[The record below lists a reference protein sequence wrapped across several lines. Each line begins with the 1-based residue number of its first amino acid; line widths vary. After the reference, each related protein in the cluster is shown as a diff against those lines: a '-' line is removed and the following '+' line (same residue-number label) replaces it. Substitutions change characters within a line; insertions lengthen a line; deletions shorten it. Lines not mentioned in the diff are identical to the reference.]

1 MKSKLLLLL
10 LLVLITGCNSNRTEE
25 LKEYQSDIIETI
37 EVVDL
42 TDSTG
47 DQSRAYKEQ
56 LIPVKKKDGAKFRVA
71 IIQSGEYY
79 GYSHM
84 LKGIVEGL
92 STLGWIKEN
101 ITFDDTLPMPEI
113 IIKLSDPEISEYL
126 IFSNEAY
133 FDFNWEE
140 PTKISPKLHN
150 ILSGE
155 KADIII
161 SLGTTSALIV
171 SQSKLLKI
179 PVIAENV
186 SDPIGSG
193 LIKSYEDSGNILL
206 SASCDPEQDSR
217 QFKLFHSV
225 IKFKKLG
232 IIYTDT
238 PLGRSYGA
246 VDAAEKLSKQLGF
259 ELVTSTDVIEDPT
272 DENFALAEKKYINAV
287 KKIAPDIDALYLGI
301 QGGLTPDILPALLKI
316 IKQYKIPTFAMEGSD
331 FVSNGILLGESE
343 SNVISVGIYNAKK
356 IVTILKG
363 EKAGSLNQI
372 FEHVPHIAINL
383 KAAELINYDVPIDI
397 IASSDEI
404 YQTIGGK

>member
-186 SDPIGSG
+186 SDP
-193 LIKSYEDSGNILL
+193 
-206 SASCDPEQDSR
+206 
-217 QFKLFHSV
+217 SV
-225 IKFKKLG
+225 Q
-232 IIYTDT
+232 
-238 PLGRSYGA
+238 
-246 VDAAEKLSKQLGF
+246 V
-259 ELVTSTDVIEDPT
+259 
-272 DENFALAEKKYINAV
+272 
-287 KKIAPDIDALYLGI
+287 
-301 QGGLTPDILPALLKI
+301 
-316 IKQYKIPTFAMEGSD
+316 
-331 FVSNGILLGESE
+331 
-343 SNVISVGIYNAKK
+343 
-356 IVTILKG
+356 
-363 EKAGSLNQI
+363 
-372 FEHVPHIAINL
+372 
-383 KAAELINYDVPIDI
+383 
-397 IASSDEI
+397 
-404 YQTIGGK
+404 